1 MKKYLAV
8 AAVLLVAACG
18 KKDEAA
24 PAADTP
30 APAAD
35 APAADTTM
43 PRDTA
48 GHM

>member
-8 AAVLLVAACG
+8 AAILLVAACG
-18 KKDEAA
+18 KKEEAA

-48 GHM
+48 GQM